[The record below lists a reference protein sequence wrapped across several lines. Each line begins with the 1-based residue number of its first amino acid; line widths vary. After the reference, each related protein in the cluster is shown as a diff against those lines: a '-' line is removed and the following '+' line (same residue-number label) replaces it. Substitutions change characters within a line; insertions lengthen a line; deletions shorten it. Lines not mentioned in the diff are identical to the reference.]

1 MAFSHHFD
9 PTVLREYDIR
19 GVVGRTLHPADA
31 FAIGRVFGS
40 MLAEAGRVAKGAAA
54 GDAAATGGGAAL
66 GGGKRVAVGYDGRLT
81 SPDLEQAVVD
91 GLRASGVEALRVGR
105 GPTPMLYYAAAKL
118 ETDGAIMVTGSHNPP
133 DYNGFK
139 MMWGRKPFFGQ
150 QILQIGKLAETGK
163 VVPEAAGGERAVA
176 IADDYVA
183 RLLTD
188 WDGGDRMLKVV
199 WDNGNGAAGDVL
211 EKLVASLPGEHFVLN
226 GTIDGRFP
234 AHHPDPT
241 VPANLAQL
249 IAEVRARKADIGIA
263 FDGDADRIGLVDDTG
278 EILFGDQ
285 LMVLL
290 ARDVLKEHPGATIIA
305 DVKASQVL
313 FDEIAKAGG
322 NPLMWKTGHSL
333 IKSKMA
339 ETGSPLAG
347 EMSGHIFFADRWYGF
362 DDALYAAVRTLGI
375 IARMSGKLSAVR
387 AALPQVINTPEVRF
401 DCDDRRKFA
410 VIEEVAARL
419 KAEGAKVS
427 ATDGVRVQTPDGW
440 WLLRASNTQAVL
452 VARCEATSS
461 AGLDRLKAALVTQL
475 SASGL
480 AEPDFSGS
488 HAGH

>member
-1 MAFSHHFD
+1 M
-9 PTVLREYDIR
+9 LREYDIR
-19 GVVGRTLHPADA
+19 GIVGRTLHPADA

-40 MLAEAGRVAKGAAA
+40 IVARN
-54 GDAAATGGGAAL
+54 GGT
-66 GGGKRVAVGYDGRLT
+66 RVAVGYDGRLT
-81 SPDLEQAVVD
+81 SPELEQALVD
-91 GLRASGVEALRVGR
+91 GLRASGMEALRIGR
-105 GPTPMLYYAAAKL
+105 GPTPMLYYTATKL
-118 ETDGAIMVTGSHNPP
+118 ETDGAVMVTGSHNPP

-139 MMWGRKPFFGQ
+139 MMLGRKPFFGQ
-150 QILQIGKLAETGK
+150 QILQIGALAETGD
-163 VVPEAAGGERAVA
+163 VVEEAAGGEQKID
-176 IADDYVA
+176 IAEDYVS
-183 RLLTD
+183 RLLSD

-211 EKLVASLPGEHFVLN
+211 EKLVASLPGEHIVLN
-226 GTIDGRFP
+226 GEIDGRFP

-249 IAEVRARKADIGIA
+249 IAEVRDQKADIGIA

-278 EILFGDQ
+278 AILFGDQ

-290 ARDVLKEHPGATIIA
+290 ARDVLKTNPGATIIA

-313 FDEIAKAGG
+313 FDEVAKAGG
-322 NPLMWKTGHSL
+322 TPLMWKTGHSL

-375 IARMSGKLSAVR
+375 LARMTGTLSAVR
-387 AALPQVINTPEVRF
+387 KALPHVINTPEVRF

-419 KAEGAKVS
+419 SAEGAKVS
-427 ATDGVRVQTPDGW
+427 EIDGVRVQTADGW

-452 VARCEATSS
+452 VARCEATTEP
-461 AGLDRLKAALVTQL
+461 GLDRLKAALVKQL
-475 SASGL
+475 AASGL

>member
-1 MAFSHHFD
+1 
-9 PTVLREYDIR
+9 
-19 GVVGRTLHPADA
+19 
-31 FAIGRVFGS
+31 
-40 MLAEAGRVAKGAAA
+40 
-54 GDAAATGGGAAL
+54 
-66 GGGKRVAVGYDGRLT
+66 
-81 SPDLEQAVVD
+81 
-91 GLRASGVEALRVGR
+91 
-105 GPTPMLYYAAAKL
+105 
-118 ETDGAIMVTGSHNPP
+118 
-133 DYNGFK
+133 

-150 QILQIGKLAETGK
+150 QILQIGRLAETGD
-163 VVPEAAGGERAVA
+163 VVPEAAGNERTVA
-176 IADDYVA
+176 IADDYIA
-183 RLLTD
+183 RLLAD

-211 EKLVASLPGEHFVLN
+211 QQLVASLPGEHVVLN
-226 GTIDGRFP
+226 GAIDGRFP

-241 VPANLAQL
+241 VPANLAEL

-290 ARDVLKEHPGATIIA
+290 ARDVLKERPGATIIA

-322 NPLMWKTGHSL
+322 EPLMWKTGHSL

-375 IARMSGKLSAVR
+375 IARMAESLSAVR
-387 AALPQVINTPEVRF
+387 EALPHVINTPEVRF

-410 VIEEVAARL
+410 VIQEVASRL
-419 KAEGAKVS
+419 SAAGAKVS
-427 ATDGVRVQTPDGW
+427 ATDGVRVQTSDGW

-452 VARCEATSS
+452 VARCEAGTP
-461 AGLDRLKAALVTQL
+461 AGLDRLKAALVEQL
-475 SASGL
+475 AASGID
-480 AEPDFSGS
+480 EPDFSGS

>member
-19 GVVGRTLHPADA
+19 GIVGRTLHSADA

-40 MLAEAGRVAKGAAA
+40 IVARAGG
-54 GDAAATGGGAAL
+54 T
-66 GGGKRVAVGYDGRLT
+66 RVAVGYDGRLT
-81 SPDLEQAVVD
+81 SPELEQALVD
-91 GLRASGVEALRVGR
+91 GLKASGMETLRIGR
-105 GPTPMLYYAAAKL
+105 GPTPMLYYTATTM
-118 ETDGAIMVTGSHNPP
+118 ETDGAVMVTGSHNPP

-139 MMWGRKPFFGQ
+139 MMLGRKPFFGQ
-150 QILQIGKLAETGK
+150 QIAQIGALA
-163 VVPEAAGGERAVA
+163 AAGDVVDEAEGAERPVD
-176 IADDYVA
+176 IADDYIA
-183 RLLTD
+183 RLLSD

-211 EKLVASLPGEHFVLN
+211 TKLVASLPGEHFVLN
-226 GTIDGRFP
+226 GEVDGRFP

-241 VPANLAQL
+241 VPANLVQL
-249 IAEVRARKADIGIA
+249 INEVHARHADIGIA

-278 EILFGDQ
+278 TILFGDQ
-285 LMVLL
+285 LLVIL
-290 ARDVLKEHPGATIIA
+290 ARDVLKDHPGGTIIA

-313 FDEIAKAGG
+313 FDEVAKAGG
-322 NPLMWKTGHSL
+322 TPLMWKTGHSL

-375 IARMSGKLSAVR
+375 VARMDGKLSAVVQ
-387 AALPQVINTPEVRF
+387 ALPHVINTPEVRF

-419 KAEGAKVS
+419 SADGAKVS
-427 ATDGVRVQTPDGW
+427 PIDGVRVQTADGW

-452 VARCEATSS
+452 VARAEATS
-461 AGLDRLKAALVTQL
+461 AEGLERLKAALVAQL
-475 SASGL
+475 TASGL

-488 HAGH
+488 NAGH

>member
-19 GVVGRTLHPADA
+19 GIVGRTLHAADA
-31 FAIGRVFGS
+31 FAIGRTFGS
-40 MLAEAGRVAKGAAA
+40 IVAR
-54 GDAAATGGGAAL
+54 GGGT
-66 GGGKRVAVGYDGRLT
+66 RVAVGYDGRLT
-81 SPDLEQAVVD
+81 SPEFEQALVD
-91 GLRASGVEALRVGR
+91 GLRASGMEALRIGR
-105 GPTPMLYYAAAKL
+105 GPTPMLYYAATTL
-118 ETDGAIMVTGSHNPP
+118 ETDGAVMVTGSHNPP

-139 MMWGRKPFFGQ
+139 MMLGRKPFFGQ
-150 QILQIGKLAETGK
+150 QILQIGTLAEAGD
-163 VVPEAAGGERAVA
+163 VVPEAAGSERKIE

-183 RLLTD
+183 RLLAD

-211 EKLVASLPGEHFVLN
+211 QKLVASLPGEHLVLN
-226 GTIDGRFP
+226 GPIDGRFP

-241 VPANLAQL
+241 VPANLVEL
-249 IAEVRARKADIGIA
+249 ITEVRARKADIGIA

-278 EILFGDQ
+278 EIMFGDQ
-285 LMVLL
+285 LMVVL
-290 ARDVLKEHPGATIIA
+290 ARDVLKAHPGATIIA

-375 IARMSGKLSAVR
+375 VARMDGTLSAVR
-387 AALPQVINTPEVRF
+387 NALPHVINTPEVRF

-419 KAEGAKVS
+419 SAEGAKVS
-427 ATDGVRVQTPDGW
+427 ATDGVRVQTADGW

-452 VARCEATSS
+452 VARCEATTP
-461 AGLDRLKAALVTQL
+461 AGLERLKRALVKQL
-475 SASGL
+475 AASGL